1 MFLEQYQRDNN
12 VQTLL
17 EAMHDAFDF
26 AHHEDTLKSIKP
38 QSEQARILT
47 LMLQDVCTCCDF
59 IQSYTRDS
67 QFCTLSSSASLA
79 FVDVVFSGKRTLKNI
94 GGGPEKTIKD
104 LSDAFDKRRRAFL
117 DQAII
122 STEITVFQIL
132 DNLGRLSSQISAAG
146 MSSFMLSGFTNL
158 IVVIELDAKIREI
171 PYGLDSRFSP
181 DKGCLLGTRMA
192 FLGFIVNW
200 VNDPTSERSL
210 IIFGQAGTGKSSIAH
225 EIARLFDKMHR
236 LTSSF
241 IFIRTEQ
248 SKPDAYR
255 FFTTLARDLADRY
268 PSFKSALGEIVK
280 DNTAL
285 RVNTRSYDA
294 LFESLILEPLT
305 DLPVVG
311 PILVV
316 IDALDESGDTS
327 GTTGLHTFLANN
339 LIRLPSNFRV
349 VITSRPEHT
358 IVSALTNVPSVK
370 IKYMDDT
377 GLASET
383 PKDISTFLRRKL
395 PLDRFGGYI
404 EPLAVRAEGLF
415 QWAAVA
421 SELVLDP
428 PVQFDYNGETCI
440 KYLLG
445 PSTNHSEQ
453 DPLDKLYKDVLEW
466 YFADQKAQVLFRSV
480 VGPLITS
487 IESLSIRSLITLRHG
502 SLDKDD
508 DDAITGLLSRLG
520 SLLSNVNSPNKS
532 LPIIPLHT
540 SFRDF
545 VTNKDKSGDFYVD
558 IRDAHHQLA
567 LSCLDLLLNSLK
579 FNICDLETRIWPTMG
594 SKILTHALV
603 NTFHLLCR
611 MPVVSGT
618 II

>member
-1 MFLEQYQRDNN
+1 MLPRFID
-12 VQTLL
+12 
-17 EAMHDAFDF
+17 
-26 AHHEDTLKSIKP
+26 
-38 QSEQARILT
+38 
-47 LMLQDVCTCCDF
+47 LM
-59 IQSYTRDS
+59 
-67 QFCTLSSSASLA
+67 
-79 FVDVVFSGKRTLKNI
+79 
-94 GGGPEKTIKD
+94 
-104 LSDAFDKRRRAFL
+104 
-117 DQAII
+117 
-122 STEITVFQIL
+122 
-132 DNLGRLSSQISAAG
+132 
-146 MSSFMLSGFTNL
+146 
-158 IVVIELDAKIREI
+158 VVIEHDAKIREI
-171 PYGLDSRFSP
+171 PYGFGSRFSP
-181 DKGCLLGTRMA
+181 DKACLLGTRMA
-192 FLGFIVNW
+192 FLDFIVDW

-210 IIFGQAGTGKSSIAH
+210 ILFGQAGTGKSSIAH
-225 EIARLFDKMHR
+225 EITRLFGKAHR

-241 IFIRTEQ
+241 IFIRREQ
-248 SKPDAYR
+248 SKPETYR

-268 PSFKSALGEIVK
+268 PSFKSALGEVVK

-285 RVNTRSYDA
+285 RAGTRSYDT
-294 LFESLILEPLT
+294 LFESLILKPLT

-358 IVSALTNVPSVK
+358 IVSALTNAPSVK

-558 IRDAHHQLA
+558 VRDAHDQLA
-567 LSCLDLLLNSLK
+567 LYCLDLLFNSLK
-579 FNICDLETRIWPTMG
+579 FNICDLETSYLTNNEVEDLNTRVDQHIPPALSYACRFWHDHLKHTDLKADLF
-594 SKILTHALV
+594 SKVEKLFKEKFLFWLEALSLTGNIGLASLAFATLNMWLV
-603 NTFHLLCR
+603 SSQG
-611 MPVVSGT
+611 VSGV
-618 II
+618 